1 MSTSAEPSR
10 TGDLSR
16 KLRSRSGAGH
26 PQTIRA
32 LHPTRKAEVS
42 LLLSNFQSSNL
53 IDPKD
58 VHFAAFFEYDCN
70 VRSWNWQENLFRF
83 LDIDPRT
90 SRCLDCKRTKRN
102 LGCSVLNLLNFH
114 FWLSNSILML
124 LKF

>member
-1 MSTSAEPSR
+1 MRLDDCDESVFGTYHRVRRNDLVQSAEGLR
-10 TGDLSR
+10 T
-16 KLRSRSGAGH
+16 
-26 PQTIRA
+26 P
-32 LHPTRKAEVS
+32 

-58 VHFAAFFEYDCN
+58 VHFSAFFEYDCN

-83 LDIDPRT
+83 LDINPRT

-114 FWLSNSILML
+114 FCLSNSILML